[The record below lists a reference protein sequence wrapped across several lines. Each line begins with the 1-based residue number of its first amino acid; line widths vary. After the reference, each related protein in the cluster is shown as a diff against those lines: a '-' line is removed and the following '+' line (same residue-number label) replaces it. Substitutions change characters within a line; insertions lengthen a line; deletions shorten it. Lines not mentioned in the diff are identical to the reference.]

1 VYHYVLWYAVYVHL
15 FCCSNI
21 NWIRNSSWHGH
32 VRLPDSAQARNTCCK
47 AGLPIKAWQKKGWWE
62 VHIHHAMIWYWY
74 DINMILIWYPHVD
87 QVLNELLN
95 GSRMSNTLAKR
106 SRECTLPNEVNP
118 FIDLKHGS
126 LRCEMTQLNTSDTF
140 ILQYLLHCLADW
152 FYNQALRSLQTTD
165 LRVRSSPHLQRST
178 SKA

>member
-1 VYHYVLWYAVYVHL
+1 MICCVRSSVLLFQYKLNQELLVTWSCAVTCL
-15 FCCSNI
+15 ST
-21 NWIRNSSWHGH
+21 
-32 VRLPDSAQARNTCCK
+32 SAQHMLQGWASNK
-47 AGLPIKAWQKKGWWE
+47 GLAKKGWWE